1 MLPDVIEEHLEEIAF
16 LSIQR
21 RKLLFAPDVTLAQ
34 LRTHEE
40 RIEAHRDGLAV
51 GGPAS
56 VDVAIKH
63 LDGSE
68 AWEVHAAAQTW
79 IELANP
85 SSDVLIARIAATPPE
100 LLPAWREALRRLPS
114 ECVKRS
120 IPTEVTL
127 LEECLPSLQAIIIDA
142 WGWHGILPAAL
153 LLSLSKSDDEGIR
166 CALARAMGLELI
178 FSPEDAQI
186 LDLFLSDPSVNVRR
200 IALWS
205 ATLRNSHDPVSRIK
219 SLASGENPDP
229 FTLRILGLV
238 GKAADMDILLKH
250 VKQPETGTA
259 ALRAL
264 GDLGNPM
271 AGNLLIEMMGSDD
284 PEAALAA
291 REAVQTLAGNLPSSE
306 TKGPPS
312 PGDFEPSLEDVSS
325 ARAVW
330 KELEA
335 TFRGHGVCLRGKPFP
350 PAGELEGLPMETL
363 WRLSILGRSPELA
376 WLRREVP
383 DGFFTAA
390 ASIEAIPGE

>member
-1 MLPDVIEEHLEEIAF
+1 MVLPDVIEEHLEEIAF

-205 ATLRNSHDPVSRIK
+205 ATLRNSHDPVSLIK

-250 VKQPETGTA
+250 VKQPETGT
-259 ALRAL
+259 
-264 GDLGNPM
+264 
-271 AGNLLIEMMGSDD
+271 
-284 PEAALAA
+284 AALAA

-330 KELEA
+330 KELE
-335 TFRGHGVCLRGKPFP
+335 
-350 PAGELEGLPMETL
+350 GLPMETL
-363 WRLSILGRSPELA
+363 WRLSILGRSPELT